1 MRVSTPF
8 SYHVP
13 TGLRDNLRWRRR
25 VFRRVLEDPPFADTI
40 RSACARDPIFYI
52 NGFLWTFDSRLV
64 KSGQSPRVPFILY
77 PFQQSGILE
86 IFDAIGQEDLLI
98 EKSRDMGASWLNVVA
113 FEYLW
118 HFKDLMSFLMV
129 SRDAMYVDASDN
141 PKSLFW
147 KVDFIH
153 ENLPL
158 WLMPVGFTKKIHRL
172 KFHIKNPEN
181 GSVIDGEATTDQVAR
196 GDRRTAI
203 LLDEFAAVAQG
214 HKVLAA
220 TRDATNS
227 RLFNSTPQGINNAY
241 YTVRQT
247 GIRRL
252 RFFWTDHP
260 KKAKGL
266 YRITEDGKLDIL
278 DKEGYPEGYEP
289 VYEPLPN
296 RNWDF
301 RSPWLDDQD
310 KRAATYQEIAQEV
323 MIDYL
328 GSGHQFFLSEAINEA
343 KVKYARPPSI
353 TGTLDYDSVTL
364 EPTTFR
370 EDSNGHLKLWIDLPP
385 SGSPSCDFKYVL
397 GCDISA
403 GVGSSI
409 STGCAYN
416 KTTNEKVAE
425 YANPYVRPEEFAKQM
440 IALAAWLNK
449 AFLIWESNGV
459 GRQFGARVMDSD
471 YGNIYYRKR
480 EETISKK
487 ETLTPGWASSKET
500 KLVLLGA
507 YRLAV
512 ERQQLF
518 NFSGDALDE
527 CLEYTYNMMGGVEH
541 SKEGNKDDPTGAR
554 ENHGDRVI
562 ADALAWRGMTEHK
575 ASIEGDE
582 KEIPIGSLA
591 WRMKQRKQNQH
602 QEDREL
608 SYGDGW

>member
-1 MRVSTPF
+1 MKIYTPF
-8 SYHVP
+8 ADNVP
-13 TGLRDNLRWRRR
+13 TDLRDNLKWRRR
-25 VFRRVLEDPPFADTI
+25 VFKRVLKDSSFADSI
-40 RSACARDPIFYI
+40 RNACAIDPIFYI
-52 NGFLWTFDSRLV
+52 NGFLWTYDSRLV
-64 KSGQSPRVPFILY
+64 KSNQSPRVPFILY
-77 PFQQSGILE
+77 PFQRDGIME
-86 IFDAIGQEDLLI
+86 IFDAIGKEDLLI

-118 HFKDLMSFLMV
+118 HFHKLMSFLVV

-147 KVDFIH
+147 KIDFIH

-158 WLMPVGFTKKIHRL
+158 WLMPAGFTKKIHRL

-252 RFFWTDHP
+252 RFFWTSHP
-260 KKAKGL
+260 VKSKGL
-266 YRITEDGKLDIL
+266 YRIKEDGKLDII
-278 DKEGYPEGYEP
+278 DEEGYPKGYKP
-289 VYEPLPN
+289 VYEPGPN
-296 RNWDF
+296 RNWNP
-301 RSPWLDDQD
+301 RSPWLDEQD
-310 KRAATYQEIAQEV
+310 RRAATHQEISQEI

-328 GSGHQFFLSEAINEA
+328 GSGHQFFLAEAISEAKE
-343 KVKYARPPSI
+343 KYARPPAMIGSL
-353 TGTLDYDSVTL
+353 GYDPVTA
-364 EPTTFR
+364 EPSGFK
-370 EDSNGHLKLWIDLPP
+370 EDPNGHMKLWAPLDRA
-385 SGSPSCDFKYVL
+385 GKVTVDFKYVL
-397 GCDISA
+397 GCDVSA

-409 STGCAYN
+409 SVGSAYN
-416 KTTNEKVAE
+416 TRTNEKVLE

-440 IALAAWLNK
+440 VAVSKWLHN
-449 AFLIWESNGV
+449 AMLIWESNGV
-459 GRQFGARVMDSD
+459 GRQFGARVMDLN
-471 YGNIYYRKR
+471 YGDVYYRKK
-480 EETISKK
+480 EDTITKK

-500 KLVLLGA
+500 KLVLLGE

-512 ERQQLF
+512 ERQKIF
-518 NFSGDALDE
+518 NFSGIALDE
-527 CLEYTYNMMGGVEH
+527 CLEYIFNSMGGVEH
-541 SKEGNKDDPTGAR
+541 SKESNKEDPTGAR

-562 ADALAWRGMTEHK
+562 ADALAWRGMTDRK
-575 ASIEGDE
+575 PSIQEDS
-582 KEIPIGSLA
+582 PDAPPGSLA
-591 WRMKQRKQNQH
+591 WRIEQQRH
-602 QEDREL
+602 QEREESREL
-608 SYGDGW
+608 STADGW